1 MFVTKSVTPGTSR
14 GKIVAILIIAAVAL
28 SCVIPVY
35 TGTDGG
41 SVYAAPAADPQSEWP
56 SFRGDPMEKGITVAP
71 AARTAKEAKLNWE
84 YKLRKDAGGLLA
96 SGPLLV
102 GDRIYL
108 AVTNGE
114 DFMMTQNKLRL
125 VALDKK
131 GKLVKET
138 TITGSGGADVGMP
151 MSANIGYGGGK
162 IYVPLTD
169 GTICAYDASTLK
181 LKWRSAQIADGGATV
196 ISSIIYNDGYIY
208 SGASTGSADKG
219 CFFAIDASNGKL
231 SWKYAAKSGNTGY
244 YNAGAAF
251 ADKAVFFAGE
261 DGVLVSHALKSSK
274 VFDTYNLGG
283 PVRCETVINGATLYV
298 TTKAGKLYKAP
309 LAENGRNFDDK
320 KIKSTALFGEN
331 CTTEPIV
338 YNDKVYTFSAKEDF
352 GKSTLEVWNADTLKK
367 KSSVDVGAYINDEP
381 LMTIA
386 YANKSN
392 GYKVYLY
399 VLQNDMKDDLLMI
412 TDSDKMKKPSISK
425 LYSPGGDY
433 AEGSPI
439 AADDGT
445 IYFYHSVTT
454 TSADWSVYYYDA
466 RLVSLGNAA
475 KQYTVKFDANEGTSK
490 VKSIKVYRGA
500 KYGELPVP
508 TRNGY
513 EFSGWYTKDSGGSKI
528 TSGSTVKTAKTTTL
542 YAHWTRS
549 N

>member
-1 MFVTKSVTPGTSR
+1 
-14 GKIVAILIIAAVAL
+14 
-28 SCVIPVY
+28 VY
-35 TGTDGG
+35 G
-41 SVYAAPAADPQSEWP
+41 ANPQSEWP
-56 SFRGDPMEKGITVAP
+56 SFRGDPEEKGITVAP
-71 AARTAKEAKLNWE
+71 TAKAAKEAKLNWE
-84 YKLRKDAGGLLA
+84 YKLRKDEGGLLA

-114 DFMMTQNKLRL
+114 DSMMTQTKPRL
-125 VALDKK
+125 VVLDKK
-131 GKLVKET
+131 GKLVKEVA
-138 TITGSGGADVGMP
+138 ITGSGGADVGMP

-181 LKWRSAQIADGGATV
+181 LKWRSAQIAGGGATV
-196 ISSIIYNDGYIY
+196 ISSITYNDGYIY
-208 SGASTGSADKG
+208 SGASTGTADKG
-219 CFFAIDASNGKL
+219 CFFAIDAANGKIA
-231 SWKYAAKSGNTGY
+231 WKYAAKSGNTGY

-274 VFDTYNLGG
+274 VFDTYDLGG
-283 PVRCETVINGATLYV
+283 PVRCETVINGLTLYV
-298 TTKAGKLYKAP
+298 TTKSGKLYKAP
-309 LAENGRNFDDK
+309 LAFNGRNFDDK
-320 KIKSTALFGEN
+320 KIKSATLFGEN

-338 YNDKVYTFSAKEDF
+338 YNSKIYTFSAKEDF
-352 GKSTLEVWNADTLKK
+352 GKSTLEVWDSDTLKK
-367 KSSVDVGAYINDEP
+367 KSSVGVGAYINDEP
-381 LMTIA
+381 LLTLA

-399 VLQNDMKDDLLMI
+399 VLQNDAKDDLLMV

-439 AADDGT
+439 AAADGT

-454 TSADWSVYYYDA
+454 SSADWSVYYYDA

-475 KQYTVKFDANEGTSK
+475 KKYTVKLDANKGK
-490 VKSIKVYRGA
+490 VKAKSVKVYRGA
-500 KYGELPVP
+500 KYGKLPVP
-508 TRNGY
+508 TRKGY
-513 EFSGWYTKDSGGSKI
+513 EFSGWYTQASGGSKI
-528 TSGSTVKTAKTTTL
+528 TDGSTVNISKASTL
-542 YAHWTRS
+542 YAHWTR
-549 N
+549 